1 MTREQECA
9 CTAIR
14 SVRLYSLY
22 TAHVRTCIRFT
33 FCALMPRL
41 GLEVQHAHQCCRVY
55 LQSAITYHR
64 YHCSTKLCTFRVFE
78 RVEQLSIV
86 SWILNSPSPGHLPG
100 VESDSRVRPS
110 RVRAGATPEPTLP

>member
-14 SVRLYSLY
+14 SVRLYSLHCPC
-22 TAHVRTCIRFT
+22 TNLHTFHILRAHATG
-33 FCALMPRL
+33 L

-78 RVEQLSIV
+78 RVEHNSVEQLSIV
-86 SWILNSPSPGHLPG
+86 SWKLNSSSHQ
-100 VESDSRVRPS
+100 VTSRR
-110 RVRAGATPEPTLP
+110 R